1 MYDKL
6 VQKHGCLVCPEPPSP
21 SQASNFFTTTSL
33 CSTATR
39 SSPPARRCTAAAPP
53 AEGVIKRNRTN
64 IDLPTDR
71 GAGRQDGLLVH
82 LVAHLPRHHL
92 AVLAVA
98 LALALALASLLL
110 NLEVEVR
117 LVGLRLVE

>member
-1 MYDKL
+1 M
-6 VQKHGCLVCPEPPSP
+6 
-21 SQASNFFTTTSL
+21 
-33 CSTATR
+33 
-39 SSPPARRCTAAAPP
+39 
-53 AEGVIKRNRTN
+53 IKRNRTS

-71 GAGRQDGLLVH
+71 GAGRQD

-98 LALALALASLLL
+98 VALALALASLLL